1 MTFNNTDLYCQVLG
15 SIMKEPSVLSSLPM
29 PIAIDD
35 FSQENQIAR
44 VIYFSL
50 SNLIDSGKVKI
61 NAVTIEAYLQD
72 YPTFQQIYRRYNGRE
87 FVMMCLD
94 KGQPENFIAFYN
106 SLKTNSL
113 LRDLKH
119 HSYDTY
125 I

>member
-50 SNLIDSGKVKI
+50 SNLIDTTFLYLFVKWTFSSKYSDSSK
-61 NAVTIEAYLQD
+61 NSQYL
-72 YPTFQQIYRRYNGRE
+72 
-87 FVMMCLD
+87 
-94 KGQPENFIAFYN
+94 
-106 SLKTNSL
+106 S
-113 LRDLKH
+113 
-119 HSYDTY
+119 
-125 I
+125 

>member
-50 SNLIDSGKVKI
+50 SNLIDSGTVKI
-61 NAVTIEAYLQD
+61 NAVTIEAYLQV
-72 YPTFQQIYRRYNGRE
+72 YPTVQQ
-87 FVMMCLD
+87 
-94 KGQPENFIAFYN
+94 
-106 SLKTNSL
+106 T
-113 LRDLKH
+113 
-119 HSYDTY
+119 
-125 I
+125 